1 MERGSIEF
9 IVDEKLLAR
18 VMQRHMMRR
27 LLSRPIRWL
36 IVAFGIVF
44 AIALVL
50 AIDSGRTLNPL
61 VVVLML
67 TIAAIYGLVWF
78 WLAPSLARRQLR
90 QSPALR
96 AAQTVAWTDTD
107 VSFASERGN
116 MRMPMAEFHGWAEAG
131 GALLLYQN
139 EMLFHAIPL
148 ARLGDAAEDLRERLA
163 AAGVRPI

>member
-1 MERGSIEF
+1 MERGPFEF
-9 IVDEKLLAR
+9 RLDEDLLAR

-36 IVAFGIVF
+36 MVAFGVVF

-50 AIDSGRTLNPL
+50 AIGSGRMFNP
-61 VVVLML
+61 VVIFLML
-67 TIAAIYGLVWF
+67 AIAALYALVWL
-78 WLAPSLARRQLR
+78 WIAPSLARRQMR

-96 AAQTVAWTDTD
+96 AAQTIAWTDTD
-107 VSFASERGN
+107 VRFASERGQ

-148 ARLGDAAEDLRERLA
+148 ARLGDAAQDLRERLT
-163 AAGVRPI
+163 AAGVRRF